1 MTSFPAPIDKG
12 DDQPGP
18 ANAAPRSMDPAD
30 KMAVV
35 MAASYFEGPIPPP
48 DILRQFEE
56 IIPGSAARI
65 FDVAMQQSTS
75 RIANQNKIVDA
86 NILDRRLGM
95 AFGFIMSCIG
105 ITGGCVVAALGY
117 GSYGATIVGL
127 MTAGL
132 ATCYLS
138 ALSQQSKDLESKR
151 ELMDKVKGGQ
161 PPASRVDRPPASPR

>member
-75 RIANQNKIVDA
+75 RIANQNKI
-86 NILDRRLGM
+86 
-95 AFGFIMSCIG
+95 
-105 ITGGCVVAALGY
+105 ALGY